1 NATRHF
7 ITAISYELMLFGL
20 LKVAVVNLMLLD
32 NQVDD
37 MTTHNTRYTSFSLT
51 LKVFANKRRVG
62 TGFSGV
68 ETALFDSMLDQP
80 TTPHESFMPLL
91 TTLMKTYATLS
102 QKVAELEKDKHSQAL
117 EILQLK
123 KRVKRLE
130 RKKKSKPS
138 GLKRLRR
145 VGTAQRVESFI
156 DTILGAQEDA
166 SKQGGIAAIDADE
179 DVNAASKGVSVVS
192 APEIVSDAE
201 PIMFDDEDVTM
212 TMA

>member
-1 NATRHF
+1 MAPLTF
-7 ITAISYELMLFGL
+7 A
-20 LKVAVVNLMLLD
+20 D
-32 NQVDD
+32 
-37 MTTHNTRYTSFSLT
+37 THNMVVFLSKSDASDGFDQIVDFLNAHTINVFVPRGLHGMSLAVPWHLLSSAWLQVESSTSPNIYLT
-51 LKVFANKRRVG
+51 AWLGMWTVQ
-62 TGFSGV
+62 
-68 ETALFDSMLDQP
+68 DQP

-179 DVNAASKGVSVVS
+179 GIWWMWRLMKR
-192 APEIVSDAE
+192 
-201 PIMFDDEDVTM
+201 
-212 TMA
+212 